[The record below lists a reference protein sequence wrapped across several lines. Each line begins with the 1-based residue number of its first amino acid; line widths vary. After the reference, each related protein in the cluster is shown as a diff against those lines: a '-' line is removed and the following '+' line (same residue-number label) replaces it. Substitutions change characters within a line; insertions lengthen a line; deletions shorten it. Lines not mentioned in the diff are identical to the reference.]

1 MPALIVCISENVMT
15 ASTGLRADAPSPP
28 GPNAP
33 AALAIG
39 LIAAVSVLAL
49 LVSAITFGALA
60 IAFPLVGDLVERF
73 SLTVT
78 PADLALAERFAELW
92 WVFGVFAGLSIAA
105 AGFVAVKAVQF
116 LSPAPRD

>member
-1 MPALIVCISENVMT
+1 MPALIVRISENVMT